1 MDDDGQQNNLI
12 KQLKE
17 GSEFLESQKEDLLRA
32 WEGFKQKRKV
42 ISFYENVGT
51 PSVRKVNNPYPVF
64 AV

>member
-1 MDDDGQQNNLI
+1 MDDDGQQSNLI

-17 GSEFLESQKEDLLRA
+17 GSEFLESQKEDLLRV
-32 WEGFKQKRKV
+32 WEGFKQKLKV
-42 ISFYENVGT
+42 ISFNENVGT